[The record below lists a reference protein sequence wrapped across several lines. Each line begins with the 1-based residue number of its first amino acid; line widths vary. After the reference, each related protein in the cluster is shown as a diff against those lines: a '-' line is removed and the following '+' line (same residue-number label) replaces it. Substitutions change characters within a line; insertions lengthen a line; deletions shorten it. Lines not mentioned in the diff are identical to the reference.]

1 MSLTLDP
8 RVVPGWL
15 TLLLATSCGL
25 IVANLYYAQ
34 PLIGPISA
42 SLGLSPQAAGL
53 IVTFTQ
59 LGYGAGLLLLVPLA
73 DLMENRRLVLLCL
86 AGTVVALA
94 GAALSTAA
102 APFLAFAALTGLCCV
117 SVQVLV
123 PYAAHLSSEASR
135 GRVLGNVMSGVMLG
149 IMLARPVSSF
159 VASVAPWHM
168 MFLLSAVLMAT
179 LAVVLRFT
187 LPARQPDP
195 GLRYGALLVS
205 MASLLRRTPVLQ
217 RRAVYHTFLFGAFS
231 LFWTVVPL
239 LLAHTYGLGQRGIA
253 LFALAGVAGAVVAPL
268 AGRLADRG
276 FDRPGTGVAMVAVA
290 GSFLLARIGLSG
302 TTAGL
307 AWLVAAAI
315 MLDAGVTA
323 ALIFSQRAIFALG
336 PAARG
341 RLNGLF
347 MAIFFMGGAACSAL
361 GAWAY
366 AHGGWSL
373 TTWVG
378 LALPAMALAAFAT
391 GSRATRRG

>member
-1 MSLTLDP
+1 MSLTIDQ

-15 TLLLATSCGL
+15 TLLLATSCAL

-53 IVTFTQ
+53 IVTLTQ
-59 LGYGAGLLLLVPLA
+59 VGYGTGLLLLVPLA

-94 GAALSTAA
+94 GAALSTTA
-102 APFLAFAALTGLCCV
+102 APFLLFAALIGLCCV
-117 SVQVLV
+117 SVQVLI

-159 VASVAPWHM
+159 VASVAPWHVV
-168 MFLLSAVLMAT
+168 FALSAVLMAA

-187 LPARQPDP
+187 LPERQPDP
-195 GLRYGALLVS
+195 GLGYGALLAS
-205 MASLLRRTPVLQ
+205 MVSLLRRTPVLQ
-217 RRAVYHTFLFGAFS
+217 RRALYHTFLFGAFS

-239 LLAHTYGLGQRGIA
+239 LLAHTYGLGQSGIA
-253 LFALAGVAGAVVAPL
+253 LFALAGVAGAIVAPL
-268 AGRLADRG
+268 AGRLADQG
-276 FDRPGTGVAMVAVA
+276 FGGRGTGVAMVAVA
-290 GSFLLARIGLSG
+290 GSFLLARVGLSG

-315 MLDAGVTA
+315 VLDAGVTA

-347 MAIFFMGGAACSAL
+347 MAIFFLGGAVSSAL

-366 AHGGWSL
+366 AYGGWSL
-373 TTWVG
+373 TTWIG
-378 LALPAMALAAFAT
+378 LALPALALAAFAT
-391 GSRATRRG
+391 ETKDTWRG